1 MPKIT
6 LNNVTV
12 SDAYMALLADRGI
25 DYWFANAGTDFAPVV
40 EIGEGG
46 SVGDESSNAGY
57 LSPREYRHAHG
68 HRIFSRNRKTAG
80 GHGARQRR
88 HCQRNEWLAQ
98 RRPGPCAGSVHGG
111 PNADERRRFS
121 RSSQPGYSLD
131 AGDVRSGGNVAR
143 AGERGRFAPHGA
155 T

>member
-25 DYWFANAGTDFAPVV
+25 DYWFANAGD
-40 EIGEGG
+40 
-46 SVGDESSNAGY
+46 
-57 LSPREYRHAHG
+57 LSARKYRHAHG

-80 GHGARQRR
+80 GDGARQRR
-88 HCQRNEWLAQ
+88 HCQWNEWLAQ
-98 RRPGPCAGSVHGG
+98 RRARPRAGPVHGR
-111 PNADERRRFS
+111 PNTDERRRPG

-131 AGDVRSGGNVAR
+131 AG
-143 AGERGRFAPHGA
+143 
-155 T
+155 